1 MQPPVWIAC
10 PRDAWHGSVVTM
22 LDPSRPFV
30 LLDDARDDG
39 AVFARLFR
47 DPVEI
52 IVADRLA
59 DMDPALA
66 TLRAARG
73 RGLHAAGFVGF
84 GAAPA
89 FEQRLPLD
97 PPAADGLPL
106 LWFALFPRVE
116 LIAPD
121 AVAGLLGD
129 PSGATTAP
137 LRPLIEP
144 ADYAAAFERVQA
156 LIAAGDIYQANLTFA
171 AELKV
176 AGPPLA
182 LYAALRETSRAGWGA
197 IVRTEDRWVLSASP
211 EQFFSL
217 EGDALRARPMK
228 GTAAPT
234 ADPRDL
240 AGDEKER
247 AENLMI
253 VDLLR
258 NDLARVAA
266 EGSVAVPAL
275 FEVEQYPTVQQLTS
289 TVTARLADGRDAIDV
304 LAALFPCGS
313 VTGAPKIRAIE
324 VTHAIEPAPRGLYT
338 GAIGHLDPGG
348 DAGFSVAIRTLILDP
363 EEKDARLGLGS
374 GVVADSTAAREWREC
389 LAKGEFATAC
399 IRRFDLIETMRF
411 DPVDGILMLD
421 RHLARLAASAAAL
434 GFALDRHGARNEL
447 QAATFRLTGP
457 ARVRLMLARSGRIA
471 IETRPLPPRPVIP
484 AEVAIVPRPVPAG
497 DFRLIHKTSDR
508 GFYDQARTASGR
520 FEVVFVDD
528 QGFLTE
534 GSFTNLF
541 VERDGVLAT
550 PPLSRGLLPGV
561 LRAQL
566 IEEGRAVEAELTEFD
581 LARGFLIG
589 NALRGL
595 IPARLVAAQQGQRL

>member
-1 MQPPVWIAC
+1 M
-10 PRDAWHGSVVTM
+10 VTM
-22 LDPSRPFV
+22 LDPGRPFV
-30 LLDDARDDG
+30 LLDDAREDG
-39 AVFARLFR
+39 AVSARLFR

-59 DMDPALA
+59 DMSPALA
-66 TLRAARG
+66 ALRAARD

-89 FEQRLPLD
+89 FEPRLPVD

-106 LWFALFPRVE
+106 LWFALFPKIE
-116 LIAPD
+116 LIAAD
-121 AVAGLLGD
+121 RVAALLGD
-129 PSGATTAP
+129 PAGATTSP
-137 LRPLIEP
+137 LQPSIGP
-144 ADYAAAFERVQA
+144 ADYAVAFDRVQA

-171 AELKV
+171 AELKA
-176 AGPPLA
+176 AGSPLA
-182 LYAALRETSRAGWGA
+182 LYAALRESSRAGWGA
-197 IVRTEDRWVLSASP
+197 IVRTDDRWVLSASP
-211 EQFFSL
+211 EQFFAL

-228 GTAAPT
+228 GTAAPG
-234 ADPRDL
+234 ADPGAL
-240 AGDEKER
+240 AGDAKER

-275 FEVEQYPTVQQLTS
+275 FEVEHYPTVQQLTS
-289 TVTARLADGRDAIDV
+289 TVTARLAAGRDAIDV

-324 VTHAIEPAPRGLYT
+324 VTHDIEAEPRGLYT
-338 GAIGHLDPGG
+338 GAIGYLDAGG

-363 EEKDARLGLGS
+363 DGTGARLGLGS
-374 GVVADSTAAREWREC
+374 GVVADSTVSKEWREC
-389 LAKGEFATAC
+389 LAKAEFATAC
-399 IRRFDLIETMRF
+399 ARHFDLIETMRF
-411 DPVDGILMLD
+411 DPVEGILLLD
-421 RHLARLAASAAAL
+421 RHLARLAASATAL
-434 GFALDRHGARNEL
+434 GFELDRHAARNEL

-484 AEVAIVPRPVPAG
+484 AEVAIVPRPVAAA
-497 DFRLIHKTSDR
+497 DFRLAHKTSDR
-508 GFYDQARTASGR
+508 GFYDQARIASGR
-520 FEVVFVDD
+520 FEVVFVDGD
-528 QGFLTE
+528 GFLTE

-561 LRAQL
+561 LREQL
-566 IEEGRAVEAELTEFD
+566 IEQGRAVEAELTEFD

-595 IPARLVAAQQGQRL
+595 IPARLVAAQQRQGL

>member
-1 MQPPVWIAC
+1 M
-10 PRDAWHGSVVTM
+10 VTM
-22 LDPSRPFV
+22 LDPGRPFI
-30 LLDDARDDG
+30 LLDDAREDG
-39 AVFARLFR
+39 AAPARLYR

-52 IVADRLA
+52 IVADRLT
-59 DMDPALA
+59 DMPHALA
-66 TLRAARG
+66 ALRAARG

-89 FEQRLPLD
+89 FEPRLPID
-97 PPAADGLPL
+97 GPAADGLPL
-106 LWFALFPRVE
+106 LWFALFPKVE
-116 LIAPD
+116 LIASD
-121 AVAGLLGD
+121 AVAALLGD
-129 PSGATTAP
+129 PAGATTAP
-137 LRPLIEP
+137 LQPTIAP
-144 ADYAAAFERVQA
+144 ADYATAFDRVQT

-182 LYAALRETSRAGWGA
+182 LYAALRDSARAGWGA
-197 IVRTEDRWVLSASP
+197 VIRTEDRWILSVSP
-211 EQFFSL
+211 EQFFAL
-217 EGDALRARPMK
+217 DGDSLRARPMK
-228 GTAAPT
+228 GTAAPD
-234 ADPRDL
+234 AGPGVL
-240 AGDEKER
+240 SGDEKER

-266 EGSVAVPAL
+266 DGSVAVPAL

-289 TVTARLADGRDAIDV
+289 TVTATLASGRDAIDV

-324 VTHAIEPAPRGLYT
+324 VTHDIEAAPRGLYT
-338 GAIGHLDPGG
+338 GAIGYFDANG
-348 DAGFSVAIRTLILDP
+348 DAGFSVAIRTLVLDP
-363 EEKDARLGLGS
+363 EQNSARLGLGS
-374 GVVADSTAAREWREC
+374 GVVADSTAAKEWREC
-389 LAKGEFATAC
+389 LAKAAFAAAC
-399 IRRFDLIETMRF
+399 TRRFDLIETMRF
-411 DPVDGILMLD
+411 DPVEGILLLD
-421 RHLARLAASAAAL
+421 RHLARLAASATAL
-434 GFALDRHGARNEL
+434 GFALDRHLARNEL

-457 ARVRLMLARSGRIA
+457 ARVRLMLSRSGRIA
-471 IETRPLPPRPVIP
+471 IEARPPPPRPAIP
-484 AEVAIVPRPVPAG
+484 AEVAIVPRPAAAG
-497 DFRLIHKTSDR
+497 DFRLRHKTTDR
-508 GFYDQARTASGR
+508 TIYDQPRHAAGT
-520 FEVVFVDD
+520 FEVVFIDEE
-528 QGFLTE
+528 GFLTE

-550 PPLSRGLLPGV
+550 PPLARGLLPGV

-566 IEEGRAVEAELTEFD
+566 IEQGRAVEAELTEFD